1 MVPWCCKLAH
11 YQCLKGND
19 DMLIIQSTNV
29 MSHFSFYIQE
39 LICSVRLIDV
49 CLNEYLVYKNS
60 CSTKSNTSIRI
71 IQTS

>member
-29 MSHFSFYIQE
+29 MSHFSFNTQE
-39 LICSVRLIDV
+39 LICSVRIIDV

-60 CSTKSNTSIRI
+60 YSTKSNTYPSI